1 LEQTVEILPSNNFA
15 FETFHINNST
25 PFSHY
30 KRCLGNKK
38 KTDKPS
44 NSRTILGEEKGDG
57 GGGGAVCGLAEPTN
71 PRKIWGGEKGGGG
84 GGVRLGLAASSSMH
98 TGTYTIVVSNRVFIV
113 LEVISS
119 RQGSDKV
126 HFHKG
131 QTSVHIS
138 VMLME
143 QRDK

>member
-1 LEQTVEILPSNNFA
+1 MEQTVEILPSNNFA

-57 GGGGAVCGLAEPTN
+57 GGGRLGL
-71 PRKIWGGEKGGGG
+71 G
-84 GGVRLGLAASSSMH
+84 LGLAASSSMY

-119 RQGSDKV
+119 RQCSDKV